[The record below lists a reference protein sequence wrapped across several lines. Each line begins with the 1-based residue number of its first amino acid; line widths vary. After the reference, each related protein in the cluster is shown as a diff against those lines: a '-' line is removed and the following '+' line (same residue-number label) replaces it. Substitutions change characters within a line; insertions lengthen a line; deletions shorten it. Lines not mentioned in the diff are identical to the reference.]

1 MRHKSWG
8 PGRVLRYDDDRMVVL
23 FDRAG
28 YRTLSVATVLER
40 KLLRAR

>member
-1 MRHKSWG
+1 
-8 PGRVLRYDDDRMVVL
+8 VVL

-40 KLLRAR
+40 RLLRAR

>member
-1 MRHKSWG
+1 
-8 PGRVLRYDDDRMVVL
+8 VLRYDGDRMVVL

-28 YRTLSVATVLER
+28 YHTLSVATVTER